1 MAVISHRP
9 VAPSPAGHVSTA
21 PKIIQEL
28 ANAINSA
35 GDPATVFS
43 AVLHFLGA
51 TAELPD
57 DVKASIFHKMGNEWD
72 ALHDR

>member
-1 MAVISHRP
+1 MSVISHRP
-9 VAPSPAGHVSTA
+9 VAASPAAHVSTA
-21 PKIIQEL
+21 PRIIQDL
-28 ANAINSA
+28 ASAINSA

-57 DVKASIFHKMGNEWD
+57 DVKASIFHKMGDEWD
-72 ALHDR
+72 SLCER